1 MKPRGEAGV
10 LSLRRASERNKGIRR
25 LKKWRKLRA
34 AAQRCGRKSYAL
46 YEAPHCRPQVGQR
59 CCSRG
64 SRAGP
69 EAGKSS
75 GRATPCSEGC
85 ALSSG
90 TEEQRAKATPP
101 IRGQSP
107 FQGLESETTVING

>member
-1 MKPRGEAGV
+1 MSV
-10 LSLRRASERNKGIRR
+10 LWR
-25 LKKWRKLRA
+25 KKWRKLRA
-34 AAQRCGRKSYAL
+34 AAQRCERKSYAL

-75 GRATPCSEGC
+75 GRATPCSEGS

-101 IRGQSP
+101 SVVKAHFRV
-107 FQGLESETTVING
+107 LRVRRL